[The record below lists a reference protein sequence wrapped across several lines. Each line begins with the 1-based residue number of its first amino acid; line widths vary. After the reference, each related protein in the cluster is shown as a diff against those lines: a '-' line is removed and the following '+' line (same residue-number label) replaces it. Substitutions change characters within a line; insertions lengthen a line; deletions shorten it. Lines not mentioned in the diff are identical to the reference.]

1 MSFSLLKISED
12 RIREYFENKIT
23 LRYGSI
29 MDHTNYFSEI
39 QELEYSVDQ
48 ESSFCEGKG
57 KEDKLEDPVSI
68 GRSKAATEN

>member
-1 MSFSLLKISED
+1 
-12 RIREYFENKIT
+12 
-23 LRYGSI
+23 